1 MQRQAWIRESGGL
14 YSVIMVEVQEIF
26 LALNGVRP
34 KEIVQRKLAG
44 GLANAGVYVHVLQQK
59 KNAGGIAVSKVLEKR
74 TLRKHEIKVAN
85 AIREWSDRDGDGARV
100 FPAIFAVQ
108 ETPDHYS
115 IFMEYLE
122 KAGNPP
128 AEESDSVANIIVTSV
143 WRLNEGMTGQD
154 VGKQTKKT
162 LESWEKRI
170 EAAHTKF
177 GLADT
182 GQRIVR
188 RVSKQ
193 LAKQPVFMSHNDL
206 FWPNMAFDS
215 AAGTVRL
222 LDFGLVGNN
231 IAGAEFH
238 HFFRRGLRSKKT
250 ARFFDM
256 MIEKY
261 SEKTGLSI
269 RLLTLASQ
277 CYALVR
283 AYERVGRIREAK
295 GEEAFQQEMSLIR
308 KIERKLSKELRSS
321 RGPKETQPA
330 PDGAMP

>member
-1 MQRQAWIRESGGL
+1 
-14 YSVIMVEVQEIF
+14 
-26 LALNGVRP
+26 
-34 KEIVQRKLAG
+34 
-44 GLANAGVYVHVLQQK
+44 
-59 KNAGGIAVSKVLEKR
+59 
-74 TLRKHEIKVAN
+74 
-85 AIREWSDRDGDGARV
+85 V

-108 ETPDHYS
+108 ESPDHYS

-128 AEESDSVANIIVTSV
+128 AEESDSVANIIVSSV
-143 WRLNEGMTGQD
+143 CRLNEGMTERD
-154 VGKQTKKT
+154 ASKQAKKI
-162 LESWEKRI
+162 LAKWERRI
-170 EAAHTKF
+170 KAAHTEY

-182 GQRIVR
+182 GLRIVR
-188 RVSKQ
+188 RMSKLLAKHPVFMGDRENVHRDIREIRKL

-238 HFFRRGLRSKKT
+238 HFFRRGLRSKGS

-295 GEEAFQQEMSLIR
+295 GEEAFQQEMSLIG
-308 KIERKLSKELRSS
+308 KIER
-321 RGPKETQPA
+321 
-330 PDGAMP
+330 